1 MRTLK
6 FPAADLILTGQELH
20 GFATLRAHRRLRII
34 CHDDHAGS
42 AGEPA
47 QLTVTTMAGRD
58 GDEGNF
64 TTVPLICQSGT
75 RLKLSGF
82 TILDDS

>member
-1 MRTLK
+1 MMITLDQ
-6 FPAADLILTGQELH
+6 PASHPTH
-20 GFATLRAHRRLRII
+20 
-34 CHDDHAGS
+34 CHH
-42 AGEPA
+42 
-47 QLTVTTMAGRD
+47 LAGRD

-82 TILDDS
+82 TPSSAAKAAHQNRSRAILAIPAPFLADPTI